1 MLLATPFRRFLA
13 ALAVGAGVTAAAV
26 GLALAGP
33 VLGVRLGV
41 AGERVVVVGGDAAG
55 PAGDSAGDSAGEVAV
70 GSAVRALAGVDGARV
85 ELAPVDLIEESDFL
99 PSYSEIESFFERQER
114 LARLLREPAVRIEL
128 EEPSGATRDVT
139 LAPRAR
145 RLDDLPGPFWMQLG
159 IGAAA
164 FLVSAW
170 VWALRRGEAAARW
183 LALVGTS
190 ILVFAQAAA
199 VYSTRELALP
209 AALHRALSALNH
221 TGALTFGAAMI
232 ALFLVYP
239 RRLVRAR
246 WLAALFAVVAL
257 WLVSDIARL
266 VPDPATGNQ
275 LPTLLEMLGI
285 LAAIGVQA
293 FATRRDP
300 RGRAALRWLGL
311 SVALGAGGF
320 VALVSAPILIG
331 DLPPISQGAAFLL
344 FLLIHVGVALG
355 VARYRL
361 FELDEWAFR
370 LLFYVGALLA
380 LLGLDALLVF
390 ALQLAPGP
398 SLGLAVLA
406 LGLLWMP
413 LRDWLWRRF
422 VARRRVGEDE
432 LFRSVVEVAFA
443 ASAAERES
451 RWRALLARLFDPLEL
466 AAAETDVSEP
476 ALRDDGLALALPARA
491 GAPALVVRNP
501 WGGRGLFGP
510 TQLALARQL
519 CALAQWIEESRNAYD
534 RGAAEERRRISADL
548 HDDVGA
554 RLLSGLHRESLEA
567 TRDSVR
573 EALADVRTIASGLV
587 GERRVLEAVAAALR
601 HESGQRLDGAGLEFR
616 WFSAGIDT
624 RQLAYAT
631 YRHLIACH
639 RELLSN
645 AIRHSGARNVS
656 VRLEAESE
664 ALTLEVRDDGRG
676 IDPARPRG
684 NGLSNMERRAQALG
698 GTLRFEPADGGGLRA
713 TLRIPLRD

>member
-1 MLLATPFRRFLA
+1 MLLATPFRRFVA
-13 ALAVGAGVTAAAV
+13 ALVLGAAVSAAAV
-26 GLALAGP
+26 ALALGQRSLGLAL
-33 VLGVRLGV
+33 GVEG
-41 AGERVVVVGGDAAG
+41 AAEQRVVVLGGDAQGA
-55 PAGDSAGDSAGEVAV
+55 ASEVPV
-70 GSAVRALAGVDGARV
+70 GSTVRGLSVADGRRS
-85 ELAPVDLIEESDFL
+85 ELEPVDLIEESDFL
-99 PSYSEIESFFERQER
+99 PSYAEIERFFERQQALSEL
-114 LARLLREPAVRIEL
+114 LAEPEVRVEFTEPA
-128 EEPSGATRDVT
+128 GATRSVT
-139 LAPRAR
+139 IATRKRALA
-145 RLDDLPGPFWMQLG
+145 DLPGAFWMQLG

-170 VWALRRGEAAARW
+170 VWALRRGEASARW

-199 VYSTRELALP
+199 VYSTRALALP
-209 AALHRALSALNH
+209 TATHRALSALNH
-221 TGALTFGAAMI
+221 AGALTFGAAMI

-239 RRLVRAR
+239 RPLVRAR
-246 WLAALFAVVAL
+246 WLALLFTVVAL
-257 WLVSDIARL
+257 WLLADVARL
-266 VPDPATGNQ
+266 VRDPATGNQ

-320 VALVSAPILIG
+320 VALVIAPILIG
-331 DLPPISQGAAFLL
+331 DLPPVSQGAAFLL

-406 LGLLWMP
+406 LGLLWIP

-422 VARRRVGEDE
+422 VARRRMDENE
-432 LFRSVVEVAFA
+432 LFRSVVDVAFA

-466 AAAETDVSEP
+466 VAAESDIAEP

-510 TQLALARQL
+510 THLALARQL

-554 RLLSGLHRESLEA
+554 RLLSGLHRENLEA
-567 TRDSVR
+567 TRESVR

-616 WFSAGIDT
+616 WSSSGIDA
-624 RQLAYAT
+624 RQLSYFT
-631 YRHLIACH
+631 YRNLVACH

-645 AIRHSGARNVS
+645 AIRHSGARDVA
-656 VRLEAESE
+656 VRL
-664 ALTLEVRDDGRG
+664 ALEGDTLVLEVQDNGRG

-684 NGLSNMERRAQALG
+684 NGLSNLERRARAMG
-698 GTLRFEPADGGGLRA
+698 GTMRFEPAESGGLRA
-713 TLRIPLRD
+713 TLRVPLGD